1 MRSVPVI
8 RAPGAGPQLALLSRT
23 NGERSSMRITSGV
36 MAVLFA
42 AYGAVALCSGA
53 YGAGYRPTFLSVT
66 ISAFL
71 GLGAV
76 YRAVQIVGT
85 GAFLDATGT
94 EMIGVT
100 EHGRELLGL
109 LLAGGWAGI
118 LGWWGRARRS
128 DPSRHASDDG

>member
-1 MRSVPVI
+1 M
-8 RAPGAGPQLALLSRT
+8 
-23 NGERSSMRITSGV
+23 
-36 MAVLFA
+36 LFA
-42 AYGAVALCSGA
+42 SAAVVQTNDPDPSLWVVAYGAVALCSGA